1 MPFLIEYSRCW
12 RLKSW
17 DGFAIPK
24 PFSRV
29 TVTLLPLIRVPPDL
43 SQQAFERIRAGVEA
57 AMIERMVM
65 R

>member
-1 MPFLIEYSRCW
+1 MPVMIEYSAYW

-24 PFSRV
+24 PFSKV
-29 TVTLLPLIRVPPDL
+29 EVSIMPFIEVSHVLDEDKFE
-43 SQQAFERIRAGVEA
+43 SERIRIQSF
-57 AMIERMVM
+57 MTERLKM